1 MDRCWRFA
9 LDNKRAS
16 RQMPVAETVSRSVL
30 PTRRAFDAAVVRDH
44 GAPDCGAATAYGI
57 GTTQAGEHFGRT
69 KGSGKETCYTSR
81 ENGPIPNFR
90 FPGKRV
96 GTAVGGCPEVVGMK
110 KSDKNCQQRNRWEYT
125 GPIREARMASKLWSY
140 HDDRSLR
147 ADYAVFPIPLGEAT

>member
-30 PTRRAFDAAVVRDH
+30 PTRS
-44 GAPDCGAATAYGI
+44 APDCGAASAYGI

-147 ADYAVFPIPLGEAT
+147 AAYAVFPISAGRSHLARCQKQYTN